1 MEDIDR
7 ALSLKGLRSTEI
19 IEADDDRGN
28 KVLFIHCVPTGKVRC
43 TACGSMSVHV
53 DSHSV
58 RTVQDLGLHD
68 LYDDYF
74 AWVYNQRMKPYCEW
88 AGISCNPDSLHFE
101 LFESHIPVHHAGFLF
116 NPVGHKANFGM
127 THVVLED
134 STGFVYSND
143 QMICIESMYARGI
156 DPDDIEDLSLF
167 GRRYLENLQYL
178 QEGVFESFKEIMNKD
193 FNRLVSGIPK

>member
-1 MEDIDR
+1 MRFLMVIDDKNN
-7 ALSLKGLRSTEI
+7 LNNLRSRYKDMIICPRLDSEVFRESLIKRYQLSSASTE
-19 IEADDDRGN
+19 
-28 KVLFIHCVPTGKVRC
+28 
-43 TACGSMSVHV
+43 
-53 DSHSV
+53 
-58 RTVQDLGLHD
+58 DLGQHD

>member
-1 MEDIDR
+1 MRFLMVIDDKNN
-7 ALSLKGLRSTEI
+7 LNNLRSRYKDMIICPRLDSEVFREFLIKRYQLSSASTE
-19 IEADDDRGN
+19 
-28 KVLFIHCVPTGKVRC
+28 
-43 TACGSMSVHV
+43 
-53 DSHSV
+53 
-58 RTVQDLGLHD
+58 DLGLHD